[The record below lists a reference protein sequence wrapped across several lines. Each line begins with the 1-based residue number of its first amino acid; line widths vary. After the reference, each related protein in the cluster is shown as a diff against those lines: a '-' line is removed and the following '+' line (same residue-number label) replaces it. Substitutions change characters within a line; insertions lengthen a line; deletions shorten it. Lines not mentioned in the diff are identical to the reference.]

1 MRKAFVMT
9 LVLSLAGAACAS
21 KAATT
26 AVDLKT
32 EEQKTLYAL
41 GLVMSDNLAT
51 FNLSEGDV
59 EYVKAGFT
67 DGALK
72 HKRQVELSVYG
83 PKLREL
89 AQSRSSAGA
98 AAEKASGSEF
108 LSKAALEKGAVK
120 TPTGFIYQEITPGHG
135 AAPAASDTVK
145 VHYKG
150 TLTDGTVFDSSID
163 RGQPAVFPLGQVIP
177 CWTQGV
183 AMMKV
188 GGKAKLV
195 CPADLAYGD
204 QGRPPQIK
212 PGSTLVFEVELLEIV
227 KK

>member
-21 KAATT
+21 KAATPT
-26 AVDLKT
+26 VDLKT

-51 FNLSEGDV
+51 FNLSEADV

-108 LSKAALEKGAVK
+108 VSKAALEKGAVK
-120 TPTGFIYQEITPGHG
+120 TPTGFVYQEITPGHG

-150 TLTDGTVFDSSID
+150 SLTDGTVFDSSID
-163 RGQPAVFPLGQVIP
+163 RGQPAEFALNQVIP

>member
-21 KAATT
+21 KAATPT
-26 AVDLKT
+26 VDLKT

-51 FNLSEGDV
+51 FNLSEADV

-72 HKRQVELSVYG
+72 HKRQVELTVYG

-98 AAEKASGSEF
+98 ATEKASGSEF

-120 TPTGFIYQEITPGHG
+120 TPTGFVYQEITPGKG
-135 AAPAASDTVK
+135 ASPAASDTVK

-150 TLTDGTVFDSSID
+150 TLTDGTQFDSSID
-163 RGQPAVFPLGQVIP
+163 RGQPAVFALNQVIP